1 MSKKRKR
8 LRMIRIIVYSILFL
22 IILSAILSFVF
33 FSGVFAIKDITVLNN
48 NKVDSDTVIKESG
61 IKLGENIFLV
71 KESKVRESLR
81 SLPYIENISL
91 KKVIPNR
98 IGITIEERSPSYLIK
113 SNDNYYSIDNNGLIF
128 EKVENL
134 ENNTLQ
140 IIVLS
145 TNIEE
150 DQIGK
155 KLKENDISKIKII
168 EEILMVAESNGVQS
182 LITKI
187 DASND
192 QDIVIELLSES
203 KIAHLGSYNDDVNLN
218 VKFFWLKAMLEQEKG
233 KSGIIYLNVDLSK
246 NKVVFSEQNI

>member
-8 LRMIRIIVYSILFL
+8 LRMIKIIVYSILFL

-48 NKVDSDTVIKESG
+48 NKVDSETVIKESG
-61 IKLGENIFLV
+61 IKLGENLFLV

-233 KSGIIYLNVDLSK
+233 KSRIIYLNVDLSK

>member
-8 LRMIRIIVYSILFL
+8 LRMIKIIVYSILFL

-48 NKVDSDTVIKESG
+48 NKVDSETVIKESG

-71 KESKVRESLR
+71 KESKVRENLR

-145 TNIEE
+145 TDIEE

-218 VKFFWLKAMLEQEKG
+218 VKFLWLKAMLEQEKG